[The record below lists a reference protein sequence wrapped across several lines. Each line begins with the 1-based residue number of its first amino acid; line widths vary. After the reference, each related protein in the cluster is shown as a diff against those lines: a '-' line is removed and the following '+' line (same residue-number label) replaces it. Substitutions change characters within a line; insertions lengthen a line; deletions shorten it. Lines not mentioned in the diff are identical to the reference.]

1 LRSVRAVSQA
11 QTAVRVFPASQQQQQ
26 FASDL
31 DWDLYT
37 LRRLARLRRK
47 WNPARIVA
55 FGPIAQA
62 QIRLWR
68 ASSSED
74 DGIKDLI
81 RVPEAAGAAT
91 GVVRD

>member
-1 LRSVRAVSQA
+1 
-11 QTAVRVFPASQQQQQ
+11 
-26 FASDL
+26 
-31 DWDLYT
+31 
-37 LRRLARLRRK
+37 
-47 WNPARIVA
+47 VA